1 MTRAEYL
8 TELKNILNKINR
20 QTWTEIKM
28 LEGDKIEDPSR
39 ETGQEDQETLN
50 KAKQALTTV
59 TEILGRI

>member
-1 MTRAEYL
+1 MSMSEYL
-8 TELKNILNKINR
+8 TELKNTLNKINR

-39 ETGQEDQETLN
+39 QAGPEEQETLN
-50 KAKQALTTV
+50 KAKQALTSV

>member
-8 TELKNILNKINR
+8 IELKNILNKINR

-39 ETGQEDQETLN
+39 ETGLEDQETLN

-59 TEILGRI
+59 AEILGRI